1 MWMLI
6 RGSIALIMTKQSCTI
21 VVLNGYIQVLMAM
34 ASVKAMPMGI
44 PVEVLVP
51 LLIYLR
57 IASTIQCGCWRS
69 GLSICASNAG
79 YGGWRHRMTAL
90 PGDTIYFA
98 YLPNGHISKDQQA
111 RSTTYGVYWSSDPAA
126 QLASTTD
133 LTVGNLVNGALQNF
147 DDGNCGESFEDGNY
161 LGGRAGDGKP
171 CIGSFTIPTDASVGV
186 HQFVWFWTFYDTD
199 SANVIVDGYYGAAYT
214 TCFDVK
220 VLSGSSSALTTPAMV
235 PASGNNDN
243 NACFVGDG
251 DKSAGIYAE
260 IDSNCPNVVGCYGDR
275 SCKFCR
281 AGGPTAQNGHMDA
294 CT

>member
-1 MWMLI
+1 
-6 RGSIALIMTKQSCTI
+6 
-21 VVLNGYIQVLMAM
+21 
-34 ASVKAMPMGI
+34 
-44 PVEVLVP
+44 
-51 LLIYLR
+51 
-57 IASTIQCGCWRS
+57 
-69 GLSICASNAG
+69 
-79 YGGWRHRMTAL
+79 MTAL

-111 RSTTYGVYWSSDPAA
+111 RSTTYSVYWSSDPAA

-220 VLSGSSSALTTPAMV
+220 VLSGRSSALTTPAMV